1 MKFSFHFNVNKNN
14 CIDIFSLLDICCEWR
29 VQARLVSAVAV
40 TAWRGA
46 VLCNAADR
54 GRCRTATCVH
64 VPLQA
69 VPLPSHTLT
78 TNFLPTFLLYST
90 TKSPVFTVH

>member
-1 MKFSFHFNVNKNN
+1 MKVSFHFNVNKKLYRY
-14 CIDIFSLLDICCEWR
+14 ILDVCCEWR